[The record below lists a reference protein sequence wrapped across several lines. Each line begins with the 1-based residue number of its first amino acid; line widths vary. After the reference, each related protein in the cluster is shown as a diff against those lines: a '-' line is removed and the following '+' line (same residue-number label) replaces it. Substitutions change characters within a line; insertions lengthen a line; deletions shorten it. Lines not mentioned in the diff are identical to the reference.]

1 MKPTTILTKDVGEV
15 REVYSKSLSYKW
27 QLEDG
32 IERWIKSNLGIND
45 E

>member
-1 MKPTTILTKDVGEV
+1 MTVTIPTKTVENVRDVYRKECG
-15 REVYSKSLSYKW
+15 YSW

-32 IERWIKSNLGIND
+32 IEEFIKREMGVG

>member
-1 MKPTTILTKDVGEV
+1 MVVTIQTKDVGEV
-15 REVYSKSLSYKW
+15 RDVYRKSVGYKR

-32 IERWIKSNLGIND
+32 IEEHIKSNLGLN